1 MLGYHGLN
9 HNILLLLYTAYGV
22 YFVIVR
28 SRNPWNLA
36 KWILVGM
43 MDCRSSHGWND
54 QFNHKK
60 NWFPTCNGYLINPT
74 KQTPLYIQSVCQSWV
89 KLIVKELIMLVDN
102 VTSKMQY
109 VCQQYTTEKSNQE
122 WVSMLRNDI
131 SQRTSDFY
139 PSCACRGKIE
149 EQQLKQSTLYIQPF
163 HTLSLQ
169 LPLLKLSSDFN

>member
-43 MDCRSSHGWND
+43 MDCWSSHGWND

-74 KQTPLYIQSVCQSWV
+74 KQTPYIYS
-89 KLIVKELIMLVDN
+89 
-102 VTSKMQY
+102 QY
-109 VCQQYTTEKSNQE
+109 VNLEWNWLSKSLSCWLTMLQAKCNMYVNSTQQKNPIRSESLCLETT
-122 WVSMLRNDI
+122 
-131 SQRTSDFY
+131 F
-139 PSCACRGKIE
+139 
-149 EQQLKQSTLYIQPF
+149 LKEPAIFTRLVPAEVR
-163 HTLSLQ
+163 
-169 LPLLKLSSDFN
+169 